1 MSTSVFLTKWF
12 SAFNNES
19 ESPSFSAPY
28 VRSLSD
34 IISINSLAFILLD
47 PFSVGSFRCDMYAY
61 KNMYNFSFFKV
72 NMIILYEL
80 FCHCLFS
87 PDNTPKRCFPIHIGL
102 LYSFYWLHSVSWY
115 GYAIIYIPFPGFLG
129 SFQIFVLHRVLQGLY
144 MYLCIIQ
151 D

>member
-1 MSTSVFLTKWF
+1 MVHP
-12 SAFNNES
+12 FNDEN

-34 IISINSLAFILLD
+34 IISIDSLASILLD
-47 PFSVGSFRCDMYAY
+47 PFPVGSFRWDMCAY
-61 KNMYNFSFFKV
+61 KNMYNFSFFKI
-72 NMIILYEL
+72 NMIILYIM

-87 PDNTPKRCFPIHIGL
+87 PDNTPKRCFSIHIGL
-102 LYSFYWLHSVSWY
+102 LLSFYWLHSVSWY
-115 GYAIIYIPFPGFLG
+115 GYAIIYMLFPCFLG

-144 MYLCIIQ
+144 MYLCTIQ